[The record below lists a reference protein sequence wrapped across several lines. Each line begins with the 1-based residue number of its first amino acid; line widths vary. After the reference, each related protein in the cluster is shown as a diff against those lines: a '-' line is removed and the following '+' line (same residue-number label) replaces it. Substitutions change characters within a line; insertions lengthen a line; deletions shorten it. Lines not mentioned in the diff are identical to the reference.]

1 MWEACLGIHLAV
13 SGSDKEKADSEGHSK
28 SEDGSWPDRIVT
40 GKPTLTEP
48 SLSSLERARARM
60 LKLM

>member
-1 MWEACLGIHLAV
+1 MGIHLAV

-28 SEDGSWPDRIVT
+28 NEDGSLPDRIVT
-40 GKPTLTEP
+40 GKPTLSLP
-48 SLSSLERARARM
+48 SVPWRGRARM